1 MEEKTLYRSKQVEL
15 LQSIYGYR
23 DDMIIKDTIKF
34 EQSVAITS
42 FKDKKIIII
51 IKKFRVLV
59 GKCTLEI
66 LLVELRLGK

>member
-1 MEEKTLYRSKQVEL
+1 
-15 LQSIYGYR
+15 
-23 DDMIIKDTIKF
+23 MIIKDTVKF